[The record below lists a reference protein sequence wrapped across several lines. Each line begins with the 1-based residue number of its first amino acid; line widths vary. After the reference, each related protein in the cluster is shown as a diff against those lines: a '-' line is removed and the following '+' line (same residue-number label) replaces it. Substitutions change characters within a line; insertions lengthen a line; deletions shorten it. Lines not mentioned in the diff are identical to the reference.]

1 MSLSES
7 LKMDLSGGERQR
19 IAIARAMLRNAPIVI
34 LDEATA
40 YTDPENEAVIQ
51 EAVSKLVQGKTL
63 IVIAH
68 RLSTIIDSDKIVV
81 VKDGKI
87 HSQGTHMELLGKSE
101 LYSQM
106 WQAHIGAKDGE

>member
-1 MSLSES
+1 MNFTP
-7 LKMDLSGGERQR
+7 LKNYQDYLTSWR
-19 IAIARAMLRNAPIVI
+19 IPGNDCM
-34 LDEATA
+34 
-40 YTDPENEAVIQ
+40 
-51 EAVSKLVQGKTL
+51 
-63 IVIAH
+63 
-68 RLSTIIDSDKIVV
+68 V